1 MNALNFADSP
11 DTMNTPPLCDD
22 ITSVDS
28 IIARVLDIDI
38 DQVRDELSYQSIS
51 QWDSL
56 RHVTLMLALEEAF
69 GVDISADLMLHL
81 SELQTR
87 RAPCTVH

>member
-11 DTMNTPPLCDD
+11 DTMNAPPLCDD

-38 DQVRDELSYQSIS
+38 DQVRDELRVCEFLSIA
-51 QWDSL
+51 
-56 RHVTLMLALEEAF
+56 VMAA
-69 GVDISADLMLHL
+69 I
-81 SELQTR
+81 
-87 RAPCTVH
+87 